1 MRATAYLNTLFAI
14 RRYNDPQPL
23 KHLQRRLDLLY
34 GDEAKRAWYL
44 TANGRTALELILS
57 SLPATP
63 GDEVIVQAF
72 TCVAAVNPILWAGLT
87 PVFADIDP
95 ANLSLSLESVKAHIT
110 AETKAII
117 VQHSFGIPG
126 HIEQIVELAH
136 AHGIIVIEDCA
147 HALGTPQVSQKL
159 GTYGDAAILSF
170 GIEKTLST
178 KFGGALL
185 LNTPELALRVEP
197 AFQALPLVKR
207 RESFR
212 WLLYPLI
219 QVGLR
224 RLPGALSARIGR
236 LLTRAGLLRQA
247 VAPIEL
253 EGGRPIG
260 TPARLTG
267 VHATVIEDALTTL
280 DQNLTH
286 RARISQIYAQAFADK
301 AHLVLPAAGADALIL
316 YPLVC
321 GTPELRDYLYQM
333 LQARGVPISLWY
345 DPPIYPRGANLA
357 ILGYDPLKYPV
368 AEAIASRIICL
379 PTGKNISPRY
389 ATVIAND
396 LNAYS
401 TDFAGPTTRVSS
413 SS

>member
-1 MRATAYLNTLFAI
+1 MRVTAYLKTLAAV
-14 RRYNDPQPL
+14 RRYNDPLPL
-23 KHLQRRLDLLY
+23 KRLQRRLDLLY
-34 GDEAKRAWYL
+34 GDDAKRAWYL
-44 TANGRTALELILS
+44 TANGRTALELILA
-57 SLPATP
+57 SLPAKP

-72 TCVAAVNPILWAGLT
+72 TCVAAVNPILWAGLK

-95 ANLSLSLESVKAHIT
+95 TNLSLSVEAVKARIT
-110 AETKAII
+110 ARTKAII

-126 HIEQIVELAH
+126 HIEPIVELAH
-136 AHGIIVIEDCA
+136 AHGITVIEDCA
-147 HALGTPQVSQKL
+147 HALGTPQAGRKL

-197 AFQALPLVKR
+197 AFRALPAVTR

-212 WLLYPLI
+212 WLIYPLI

-224 RLPGALSARIGR
+224 RLPVSASLRLGR
-236 LLTRAGLLRQA
+236 LLARVGILRQA

-253 EGGRPIG
+253 QGGRPIG

-267 VHATVIEDALTTL
+267 VHATVIDDALTTL

-286 RARISQIYAQAFADK
+286 RTHIGNIYAQAFA
-301 AHLVLPAAGADALIL
+301 ARIQLLLPAAGAEALIR

-321 GTPELRDYLYQM
+321 ATPELRDYLYQM
-333 LQARGVPISLWY
+333 LQTRGVPVSRWY
-345 DPPIYPRGANLA
+345 DPPIYPRGANLVT
-357 ILGYDPLKYPV
+357 LGYDSRQYPV
-368 AEAIASRIICL
+368 AEDIASRIICL
-379 PTGKNISPRY
+379 PTGNNISPHY

-401 TDFAGPTTRVSS
+401 TDFAGPTTRVSRS
-413 SS
+413 A

>member
-1 MRATAYLNTLFAI
+1 MRATAYLKTLAAV
-14 RRYNDPQPL
+14 RRYNDPLPL
-23 KHLQRRLDLLY
+23 KRLRRRLDLLY

-57 SLPATP
+57 SLPDHP
-63 GDEVIVQAF
+63 GDEVIVQTF
-72 TCVAAVNPILWAGLT
+72 TCVAAVNPILWAGLR
-87 PVFADIDP
+87 PVYADIDP
-95 ANLSLSLESVKAHIT
+95 ANLSLSVEAVKTLIT
-110 AETKAII
+110 IKTRAII

-126 HIEQIVELAH
+126 HIAAIVELAH

-147 HALGTPQVSQKL
+147 HALGTPQAGRKL

-197 AFQALPLVKR
+197 AFRSMPAVTR

-224 RLPGALSARIGR
+224 RLPEGASLGLGR
-236 LLTRAGLLRQA
+236 LLSRAGILRQA

-267 VHATVIEDALTTL
+267 VHALIIEDALTTL

-286 RARISQIYAQAFADK
+286 RARIGHIYAQAFADK
-301 AHLVLPAAGADALIL
+301 AHLWLPAAGAEALIR

-333 LQARGVPISLWY
+333 LQSRGVPVSHWY

-357 ILGYDPLKYPV
+357 VLGYDPALYPV
-368 AEAIASRIICL
+368 AEDVARRIICL
-379 PTGKNISPRY
+379 PTGNNISPHY

-401 TDFAGPTTRVSS
+401 TDFAGPATRISRSS
-413 SS
+413 

>member
-1 MRATAYLNTLFAI
+1 MRATAYLKTLVAI
-14 RRYNDPQPL
+14 RRYNDPAPL

-44 TANGRTALELILS
+44 TANGRTALELILA
-57 SLPATP
+57 SLPAQP
-63 GDEVIVQAF
+63 GNEVIIQTF
-72 TCVAAVNPILWAGLT
+72 TCVAAVNPILWAGLK
-87 PVFADIDP
+87 PIFADIDA
-95 ANLSLSLESVKAHIT
+95 ANLSLSLESVKSHIT
-110 AETKAII
+110 ARTKAII

-147 HALGTPQVSQKL
+147 HALGTPQVGQKL

-197 AFQALPLVKR
+197 AFQALPAVTR

-219 QVGLR
+219 QMGLR
-224 RLPGALSARIGR
+224 RLPRTMGPRIGR
-236 LLTRAGLLRQA
+236 LLVRVGILRQA
-247 VAPIEL
+247 VSTIEL

-267 VHATVIEDALTTL
+267 VHASVIEDALGTL

-286 RARISQIYAQAFADK
+286 RARISQIYAQAFVDK
-301 AHLVLPAAGADALIL
+301 AQLLLPAAGAESLIL

-333 LQARGVPISLWY
+333 LQTRGVPVSHWY

-357 ILGYDPLKYPV
+357 TFGYDPSKYPI
-368 AEAIASRIICL
+368 AEDIASRIICL
-379 PTGKNISPRY
+379 PTGKNISPQY

-401 TDFAGPTTRVSS
+401 TDFTGPTARVSRS
-413 SS
+413 S